1 MRMMKRFGTLLA
13 LLLCLLLLP
22 ALATALEVEFSHGSG
37 FYDDTVMLEITCD
50 SKKATIHYTL
60 DGTVPD
66 ENSPIYEGP
75 LALTDSSQRADTLMR
90 IGGTNSNEEYIPT
103 KDFPTARVVR
113 AVAISSNG
121 KTSEVVSATYFVGY
135 DRKKLYGDT
144 AIVCLVTDPAN
155 LVDYETG
162 IYVLGKIYDQ
172 WAPQQTEAFD
182 DWEAQ
187 GNFSQHGDEWERPV
201 SVTFM
206 PASGESFT
214 QDMGMRIKGG
224 ASRGYHQK
232 SIRLV
237 AREEYGEKN
246 IKFAIYPDNIC
257 EADGEILE
265 KYKSVTLRSG
275 ANDSYF
281 AKIRDPYITNL
292 AEGLRFETAANMPVI
307 AFINGE
313 YWGVYTL
320 NEEYSDKYIQYHYG
334 VDDNNVIMVKTGE
347 LDEGE
352 EEDFD
357 LFLDMYDFIAWEDMT
372 DPTIYAQA
380 CEMLDMGSF
389 ADYWAVQFYVYNED
403 GPAANNNWQMWRV
416 REPEPGT
423 HPYADGK
430 WRMMLYDTDYSSG
443 IYVSGEGY
451 DTDNI
456 SPVLYG
462 SGYEEYNPALM
473 LQNLM
478 LSEEFRL
485 EFIRACC
492 DVNNLYFSASRTAA
506 VLKEMRAQYE
516 PYVPDSL
523 RRFGPQWVTWNPE
536 GHLKDNLNNLSRFFQ
551 KRASFFME
559 IVRTA
564 LGLEQPV
571 SITIKI
577 KDAKKGQVFING
589 REIPAT
595 NNGREIPATNN
606 GRIEVF
612 PEAGL
617 TITAVPAEGATFK
630 GWKVSQ
636 TTAVVEDPTA
646 LTTTVTFSRMFTLT
660 ANFE

>member
-1 MRMMKRFGTLLA
+1 MMKRFCTLLA
-13 LLLCLLLLP
+13 LILCLMLLP

-121 KTSEVVSATYFVGY
+121 KTSEVVSGTYFVGY
-135 DRKKLYGDT
+135 DREKLYGDT

-155 LVDYETG
+155 LFDYETG

-206 PASGESFT
+206 PASGESFA

-232 SIRLV
+232 SLRLV

-334 VDDNNVIMVKTGE
+334 IDDNNVVMVKTGE

-372 DPTIYAQA
+372 DPAIYAQA

-462 SGYEEYNPALM
+462 SGYEEYNPTLM

-551 KRASFFME
+551 KRASSFME

-571 SITIKI
+571 TITIKI
-577 KDAKKGQVFING
+577 KAAKKGQVFI
-589 REIPAT
+589 
-595 NNGREIPATNN
+595 NGREIPATNN

-617 TITAVPAEGATFK
+617 TITAVPAEGAIFK

-636 TTAVVEDPTA
+636 SSAVLEDPTA